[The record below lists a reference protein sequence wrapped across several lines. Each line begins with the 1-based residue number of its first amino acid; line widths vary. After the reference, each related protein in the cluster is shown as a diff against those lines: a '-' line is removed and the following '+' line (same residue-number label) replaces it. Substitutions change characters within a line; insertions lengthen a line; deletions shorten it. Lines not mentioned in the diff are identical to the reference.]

1 MAIVNANYEFLVCDV
16 GPNGRVSDGG
26 VIQNTDFY
34 QKLIDGTLNIPEA
47 EQVTNSDRLL
57 NYVFVGD
64 EAFSMRPDF
73 LKPYSQRDLTIT
85 RRIYNYR
92 LSRARRLVENVFGI
106 LANRF
111 RIFHTAINLKITN
124 IDIVVL
130 ACCCLRNFL
139 RRTCGVTYTNV
150 EDLDMEDIEQG
161 ILLEGLRSNASNLLD
176 LQIGQ
181 NRNISEEA
189 KLIRLNFEEYFNQEG
204 KVNWQDKM
212 I

>member
-1 MAIVNANYEFLVCDV
+1 MVIVNANYEFLVCDV
-16 GPNGRVSDGG
+16 GANGRVSDGG

-130 ACCCLRNFL
+130 ACCCLHNFL

-204 KVNWQDKM
+204 KVNWQAKM